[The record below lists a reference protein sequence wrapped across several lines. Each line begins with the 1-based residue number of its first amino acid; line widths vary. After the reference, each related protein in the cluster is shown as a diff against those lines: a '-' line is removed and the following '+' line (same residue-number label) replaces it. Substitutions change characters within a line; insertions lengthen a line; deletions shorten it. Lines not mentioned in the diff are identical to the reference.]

1 MLIDRLS
8 INVPLEEPII
18 LQLPASYCTAIT
30 HNLIGL
36 LEGRLVYYEPVPTV
50 TNHICRII
58 VPLSLRCT
66 IFTLMYVTPVSE
78 RMGEYKILYR
88 IKLKFFWPRL
98 RSDDTEWIK
107 QCPHSM
113 ITYRRRR
120 QGQQL
125 IFSWP
130 ISSPFA
136 ILHVDLWMPIQ
147 NKDPNSYMALMNA
160 MCDMN

>member
-8 INVPLEEPII
+8 INAPLEGTII
-18 LQLPASYCTAIT
+18 LHLPAAYRTAIT

-36 LEGRLVYYEPVPTV
+36 LEGRLVYYEPVPAV

-66 IFTLMYVTPVSE
+66 IFTLMHVIPVSE

-88 IKLKFFWPRL
+88 IKLNFFWPRL

-113 ITYRRRR
+113 ITYRWRRR
-120 QGQQL
+120 GQQL
-125 IFSWP
+125 MFSWS

-136 ILHVDLWMPIQ
+136 ILHVDLWITIYH
-147 NKDPNSYMALMNA
+147 KDPNGYMTLINA